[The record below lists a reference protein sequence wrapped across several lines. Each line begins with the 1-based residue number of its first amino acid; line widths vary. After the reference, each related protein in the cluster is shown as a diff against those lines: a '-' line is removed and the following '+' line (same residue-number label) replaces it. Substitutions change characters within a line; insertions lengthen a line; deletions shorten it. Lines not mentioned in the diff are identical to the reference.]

1 MKDRLIAQWSLFRKS
16 NWLLTGAVCMLLVL
30 GVLFVY
36 SACFVSD
43 EVEVK
48 PLYLRQM
55 LWIAVGAVCYTGF
68 ALLDFRRLRQHAW
81 SIYGI
86 AMGLLVAVLLVGR
99 TIYGARRWLMIF
111 GDSGFGIQP
120 SEVAKLATIILLAS
134 RLSQAGR
141 NLQRPGEVAMVLLL
155 VALPA
160 GLIIQQPDLG
170 TAMVFV
176 PTAMVLMFAAGVP
189 FRYVGTLAGVGAGVV
204 GYILAALF
212 LPAMLGASGPV
223 QERFVAMSGLSD
235 YQRGRIEV
243 FFHPEKD
250 PLGAGWNKRQSE
262 IAVGSG
268 GLRGKGYLQG
278 TQNILGFLPRSV
290 APTDFIYSV
299 VAEEKGFMGSALV
312 LVLFSVVI
320 LSGMLTAL
328 GTLDP
333 MGRLLCAGI
342 STLLFFHV
350 FINIAMTVGLMP
362 ITGLPLPLLSYGGT
376 FMVVTMSALGIIQSV
391 YIRSDRRVTYR

>member
-1 MKDRLIAQWSLFRKS
+1 MLRRS
-16 NWLLTGAVCMLLVL
+16 NWLLTGAVCLLITL

-36 SACFVSD
+36 SACYVSD
-43 EVEVK
+43 EAEVN
-48 PLYLRQM
+48 PLYLRQL
-55 LWIAVGAVCYTGF
+55 LWIAVGAVCF
-68 ALLDFRRLRQHAW
+68 VAFSLLDFRRLRRFEW
-81 SIYGI
+81 GIYGGSI
-86 AMGLLVAVLLVGR
+86 GLLVAVLVVGR
-99 TIYGARRWLMIF
+99 TMYGARRWLMIF

-120 SEVAKLATIILLAS
+120 SELAKLATIILLS
-134 RLSQAGR
+134 GRLSEVGR
-141 NLQRPGEVAMVLLL
+141 NLQRPAEMVMVLLL
-155 VALPA
+155 MALPA
-160 GLIIQQPDLG
+160 GLIMQQPDLG

-176 PTAMVLMFAAGVP
+176 PTVMVLMFVAGVP
-189 FRYVGTLAGVGAGVV
+189 FRYVGTLCGIGIGLVGL
-204 GYILAALF
+204 ILAGIF
-212 LPAMLGASGPV
+212 LPAALGAGAKM
-223 QERFVAMSGLSD
+223 QEQIAAMTGLSD

-299 VAEEKGFMGSALV
+299 IAEEKGFIGSALV
-312 LVLFSVVI
+312 IALFTVVI
-320 LSGMLTAL
+320 LAGMTTAL
-328 GTLDP
+328 TTLDP

-342 STLLFFHV
+342 TTLVFFHV

-362 ITGLPLPLLSYGGT
+362 ITGLPLPLLSYGGS
-376 FMVVTMSALGIIQSV
+376 FMVVMMSALGIIQSV
-391 YIRSDRRVTYR
+391 YIRRERRETYR